1 MQNLL
6 DEALHLR
13 SEGRLEEARDLLVR
27 LVEAYP
33 DHPEIRA
40 HAVFV
45 HDALGLERE
54 AIPHYEAALRLGL
67 AGPLLADVFLGL
79 GSTWRCLGEYE
90 KARAI
95 LEQGVERFPEDR
107 ALQVFLAMTLH
118 NLGESARAMEILLV
132 QLGETSN
139 DPRLSQYRKT
149 ILFYS
154 DKLDLIF

>member
-6 DEALHLR
+6 DEALRLR
-13 SEGRLEEARDLLVR
+13 SEGRLEEARNLLVR
-27 LVEAYP
+27 LAEAYP

-40 HAVFV
+40 HATFV
-45 HDALGLERE
+45 HDALGLESE

-79 GSTWRCLGEYE
+79 GSTWRCLDEYE
-90 KARAI
+90 KARSI

-118 NLGESARAMEILLV
+118 TWANWPAPWRFCS
-132 QLGETSN
+132 SN
-139 DPRLSQYRKT
+139 WA
-149 ILFYS
+149 
-154 DKLDLIF
+154 KLQMIPAFPNSEKPSCFIAIN